1 MNYCVVIHKD
11 PDTDYGV
18 TVPDLPGCF
27 AAGETVHEALSHAVE
42 AIEVY
47 LEDMLI
53 NGEPISSP
61 RTFVFDPNHSDYI
74 DGVWKTVSI
83 DLSELIDEIA
93 NSGNSDSLSTNLV

>member
-27 AAGETVHEALSHAVE
+27 AAGETVQEALSHALE

-47 LEDMLI
+47 LEDMLF
-53 NGEPISSP
+53 NGEPIASP
-61 RTFVFDPNHSDYI
+61 RTFIFDPNNSDYI
-74 DGVWKTVSI
+74 DGVWKTVSV
-83 DLSELIDEIA
+83 DLSALIDEVA
-93 NSGNSDSLSTNLV
+93 DSGNSDSLSTNLV

>member
-1 MNYCVVIHKD
+1 MNYSVVIHKD

-27 AAGETVHEALSHAVE
+27 AAGETVQEALGHAVE

-47 LEDMLI
+47 LEDMLM

-61 RTFVFDPNHSDYI
+61 RSFVFDPNHSDYSG
-74 DGVWKTVSI
+74 GVWKTVSI
-83 DLSELIDEIA
+83 DLSALIDEVA
-93 NSGNSDSLSTNLV
+93 ASGNSESLSTNLV